1 MRHSDARL
9 GAVGVGRRC
18 RVDVDVDVERLVRV
32 AQRHDAGGSHGGALL
47 VVDVGIG
54 VDRHLRRRFG
64 LFLFSTQTPEMN
76 RVNRVIQNPTKMSDS
91 DSSEQL
97 ATLNVDVEK
106 KTNDDEEDRCVR
118 GLECVSIFV

>member
-9 GAVGVGRRC
+9 GAVGRRC
-18 RVDVDVDVERLVRV
+18 RVDVDVDVVRLVRV

-76 RVNRVIQNPTKMSDS
+76 TNRVNRVIQNPTKMSDS

-106 KTNDDEEDRCVR
+106 KTSDDEEDRCVR